1 MTTLGKLLE
10 NGRFVVT
17 GEIGPPKGVDLE
29 TCLHDAEAMRGHV
42 TAINVTDLQSA
53 VMRVGSLAVSAR
65 LVERGL
71 EPVYQLT
78 CRDRNRLAL
87 QSDLLSAGALGVQN
101 VLCLT
106 GDHPILG
113 DHAEAKP
120 VYDLDSVQLLTA
132 AEGLNQG
139 HDMEG
144 HDLDSVPDL
153 FLGAVVTPGADPL
166 EPQTTKMKN
175 KIKAGARFFQ
185 TQAIYE
191 PDAFKRFME
200 QVRGFGVPI
209 LAGIVVL
216 KSAAMATFMNENVAG
231 ISVPRD
237 IIEEM
242 EATAKEDR
250 KKKAVEISARIIE
263 QVRPFCQGIH
273 IMPLGWDELV
283 PEIVEAAGVVPKAD
297 SHEYLR
303 LDPNSLTSPASLS

>member
-1 MTTLGKLLE
+1 MSRLKENLEKGK
-10 NGRFVVT
+10 FVVT
-17 GEIGPPKGVDLE
+17 GEVGPPKGVDLNK
-29 TCLHDAEAMRGHV
+29 CLHDAETMRGHV

-65 LVERGL
+65 LVDRGL

-87 QSDLLSAGALGVQN
+87 QSDLLSAEALGIKN

-120 VYDLDSVQLLTA
+120 VYDLDSVQLLA
-132 AEGLNQG
+132 AADTLNHGQ
-139 HDMEG
+139 DMEG
-144 HDLDSVPDL
+144 HELDSKPDL

-166 EPQTTKMKN
+166 EPQIVKMKK

-200 QVRGFGVPI
+200 QVQGFGIPV

-216 KSAAMATFMNENVAG
+216 KSAAMAKFMDQNVAG
-231 ISVPRD
+231 ITVPAD
-237 IIEEM
+237 IVEEM
-242 EATAKEDR
+242 ETTPKEDR
-250 KKKAVEISARIIE
+250 KKKAVEIRGMAGGPPRL
-263 QVRPFCQGIH
+263 
-273 IMPLGWDELV
+273 PLDELDAEKTAKLAEV
-283 PEIVEAAGVVPKAD
+283 
-297 SHEYLR
+297 
-303 LDPNSLTSPASLS
+303 LSTYD